1 MGGKRRDERDSVW
14 VCVYTCACVCSK
26 FPLVRWSMTT
36 IIAGKPMKLSIDF
49 YEKCDCLKLQHQTHH
64 TSQNNKEKRIYIYKE
79 SSHLS
84 PVSLSLSLSS
94 SLVVQ
99 SFLQTS
105 ENHRISSPIFISH
118 LFFVHR
124 IAPAPSQPTYAQ
136 STWNFFRIATTKMVT
151 IVMIITI
158 LVYCYEGQRERIS
171 EPRFKSTRT
180 TSLQG
185 APYQ

>member
-1 MGGKRRDERDSVW
+1 MCICLLKIPTGQVVHDHYNCWQTYETIHWFLREMW
-14 VCVYTCACVCSK
+14 LPEA
-26 FPLVRWSMTT
+26 TT
-36 IIAGKPMKLSIDF
+36 SNTPYKPEQQRKKD
-49 YEKCDCLKLQHQTHH
+49 
-64 TSQNNKEKRIYIYKE
+64 RYKE

-84 PVSLSLSLSS
+84 PVSLSS

-136 STWNFFRIATTKMVT
+136 STWTFFRIATTKMVT

-171 EPRFKSTRT
+171 EPRFKPTRT